1 LRGWAV
7 TMKLDIFQRD
17 NRVKTPTVL
26 QMEAVECGAAALAS
40 VLGYYGQPVPL
51 EELRVACGVSRDGIK
66 ASNVVQVARDYGL
79 IAKGYKKEPEELPAL
94 ALPMIV
100 FWNFN
105 HFVVVEGFGKDR
117 VYLNDPASG
126 PRVVSREEFDQA
138 FTGVVLT
145 FEPGPNWQKAKGKPS
160 WVRALRERLA
170 GSELAL
176 TYVVLASLALVI
188 PGLLVPT
195 FSRVFVDNVLVG
207 GLHDWVRPLL
217 IGMGLTAIVRAALTW
232 LQQYYLLR
240 LEAKLALSTS
250 SRFFWHVL
258 RLPIEFFVQRYG
270 GEIGSRVSINN
281 RVAQL
286 LSRDLATTTLSAI
299 LVVFY
304 TALMFQ
310 YDPILTLLGISI
322 AVLNIAVLGYLS
334 RKRVDG
340 NQQLLQERGRLL
352 GTAMGGLQI
361 IETLKASG
369 AESDFFARWAGFQ
382 AKAQNVEQRL
392 GVISQIL
399 AVVPPLLST
408 VNTAVI
414 LAVGSLRVMSGD
426 LTVGM
431 LVAFQSLMASFSDP
445 FNQIVNLGA
454 RLQETV
460 GDINRLDDVL
470 RHQPDKSVDQNPPVE
485 KAAKLSGLVEL
496 KHVTFGYSR
505 LEPPL
510 IEDFNLSLKP
520 GSRVALVGSSGSGKT
535 TVSRLVAGLYE
546 PWSGEILFDGQP
558 RSQIPRNV
566 MTDSL
571 AMVDQEI
578 FLFDGTLRE
587 NLTLWDPTV
596 PDTSIVGAATDACIH
611 EDISNRPGGYGHS
624 VEEDGRNYSG
634 GQRQRLE
641 IARALVNGPTI
652 LVLDE
657 ATSALDPI
665 TEQIVDDHLRR
676 RGCTC
681 LIVAHR
687 LSTIRDCD
695 EIIVLEN
702 GKVVQRGSHEEL
714 YRSDG
719 PYARLIQS
727 DASGTAA
734 PLDQEAPLPASLLEL
749 LYR

>member
-1 LRGWAV
+1 
-7 TMKLDIFQRD
+7 M
-17 NRVKTPTVL
+17 
-26 QMEAVECGAAALAS
+26 
-40 VLGYYGQPVPL
+40 
-51 EELRVACGVSRDGIK
+51 
-66 ASNVVQVARDYGL
+66 
-79 IAKGYKKEPEELPAL
+79 
-94 ALPMIV
+94 
-100 FWNFN
+100 
-105 HFVVVEGFGKDR
+105 
-117 VYLNDPASG
+117 
-126 PRVVSREEFDQA
+126 
-138 FTGVVLT
+138 
-145 FEPGPNWQKAKGKPS
+145 
-160 WVRALRERLA
+160 
-170 GSELAL
+170 
-176 TYVVLASLALVI
+176 
-188 PGLLVPT
+188 
-195 FSRVFVDNVLVG
+195 
-207 GLHDWVRPLL
+207 
-217 IGMGLTAIVRAALTW
+217 
-232 LQQYYLLR
+232 
-240 LEAKLALSTS
+240 ALSTS

-270 GEIGSRVSINN
+270 GEIGSRVTINN

-304 TALMFQ
+304 TVLMFQ
-310 YDPILTLLGISI
+310 YDPTLTLLGISI

-470 RHQPDKSVDQNPPVE
+470 RHQPDKSVDQTPPMA
-485 KAAKLSGLVEL
+485 KAAKLSGWVEL

-702 GKVVQRGSHEEL
+702 GKVVQRGAHEEL

-719 PYARLIQS
+719 PYARLIHS
-727 DASGTAA
+727 EASGTDA
-734 PLDQEAPLPASLLEL
+734 PPDQETSAARISVGAFVPMTSHAPDEKPMAGQGTPDRAGVTLERGLRRRDFARQAEERLTRVGSHQPFLLDEPDSVWIVYAGKVDVFAVEMRDGQPTGIRRHLLRAEAGQAIFGMNVGTSGIRLLASGIAGTRLLKLKQARLRELAQDPAHTADVMPLLENWVSGL
-749 LYR
+749 SSGIAQALSPREHAILEPGQELAVRARRRHASERQCMGQAPGGRFVFHEPARIAFEQRRWLSACVNPHVAASGQRKYAACRGYR